1 MILRDDDDSHAEIF
15 HLTKK
20 ACSEWMCIGM
30 QLGFTHNELS
40 AITRV
45 PGHTQEEHYYSAML
59 MKWLDWAPPK
69 HYSPTVQKLSSALR
83 EVGKER
89 VAYDL
94 DKHYRT
100 S

>member
-1 MILRDDDDSHAEIF
+1 MILRDDDDCHTEIF

-20 ACSEWMCIGM
+20 ACPEWRNIGT

-40 AITRV
+40 AITREN
-45 PGHTQEEHYYSAML
+45 GLTREEHYYSAML
-59 MKWLDWAPPK
+59 MKWLKWAPHK

-94 DKHYRT
+94 DKHYHT

>member
-1 MILRDDDDSHAEIF
+1 
-15 HLTKK
+15 
-20 ACSEWMCIGM
+20 M

-40 AITRV
+40 AITREN
-45 PGHTQEEHYYSAML
+45 GLTQEEHYYSAML
-59 MKWLDWAPPK
+59 MKWLNWAPPK

-83 EVGKER
+83 KVGEER

-94 DKHYRT
+94 DKHYCT